1 LKRKRGGKFEEMRE
15 EKREEGSEGKIGGG
29 RYRVCDRGRQGE
41 MEEYSK
47 G

>member
-1 LKRKRGGKFEEMRE
+1 LEEMRE

-41 MEEYSK
+41 IEGRIQEYSK